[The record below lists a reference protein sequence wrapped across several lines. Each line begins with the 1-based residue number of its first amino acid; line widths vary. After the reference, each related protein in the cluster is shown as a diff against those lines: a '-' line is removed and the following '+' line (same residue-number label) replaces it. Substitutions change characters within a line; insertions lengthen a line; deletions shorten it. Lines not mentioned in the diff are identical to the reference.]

1 RRVQLVGDCPGTVAA
16 VTPGTVAL
24 EHTGAPTPRA
34 APGAV
39 AVEFRTLEHGP
50 ERRPL
55 EGGSP
60 RSEEPREGRG
70 VDLGE
75 CPRWVGVAGS
85 LDTAWSLVHVGM
97 RRRSRVV
104 CRLAHGILLARGCT
118 GAPGESW
125 GFRVFF
131 SVFTSSDPFVSASV
145 SAPLP
150 VFESVAL

>member
-85 LDTAWSLVHVGM
+85 LDTAWSLVHM
-97 RRRSRVV
+97 DIRRRRRVG
-104 CRLAHGILLARGCT
+104 CRAAGGILHGRDWPGAR
-118 GAPGESW
+118 
-125 GFRVFF
+125 
-131 SVFTSSDPFVSASV
+131 
-145 SAPLP
+145 
-150 VFESVAL
+150 